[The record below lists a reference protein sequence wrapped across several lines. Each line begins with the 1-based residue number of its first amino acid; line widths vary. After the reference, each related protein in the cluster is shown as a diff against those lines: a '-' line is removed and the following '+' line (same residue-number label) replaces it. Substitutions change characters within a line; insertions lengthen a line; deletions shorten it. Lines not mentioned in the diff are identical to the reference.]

1 MATTKF
7 RQEQL
12 ENFFSGKY
20 FHKSYKETVELA
32 NEIKIHSDGEFPV
45 DLIDERRPSESM
57 AVKDYRKKI
66 WEPIT
71 KPVFSK
77 INTSLNKIRRSSD
90 WSIKYEPSK
99 ANERVAVGETLS
111 EYCETNFPFFTS
123 LTNWAF
129 GVLLKTYLVDA
140 NALVCVYPIQ
150 EEVAANE
157 FLKPFP
163 YIFNSDN
170 VIEYIEADY
179 AVVKSTDKVVYIEN
193 NTQKW
198 GDCYYI
204 LTTVSVQRYEQYT
217 SDNDYKSSYI

>member
-77 INTSLNKIRRSSD
+77 INTYYKEQSSTKKTPQPNRFSL
-90 WSIKYEPSK
+90 
-99 ANERVAVGETLS
+99 L
-111 EYCETNFPFFTS
+111 
-123 LTNWAF
+123 
-129 GVLLKTYLVDA
+129 
-140 NALVCVYPIQ
+140 
-150 EEVAANE
+150 
-157 FLKPFP
+157 
-163 YIFNSDN
+163 
-170 VIEYIEADY
+170 
-179 AVVKSTDKVVYIEN
+179 
-193 NTQKW
+193 
-198 GDCYYI
+198 YI
-204 LTTVSVQRYEQYT
+204 LQNQ
-217 SDNDYKSSYI
+217 